1 MGWPQPEATLA
12 KEPVTASQ
20 IGIFFQNYWVLG
32 KPVLLEIGGGKK
44 KSGFFLLPLI
54 VGLWVLFHGLGHE

>member
-20 IGIFFQNYWVLG
+20 VGIFFQNYWGLG
-32 KPVLLEIGGGKK
+32 EPVLLEIGGGKK
-44 KSGFFLLPLI
+44 KSGFFSLASDCWF
-54 VGLWVLFHGLGHE
+54 VGYFSRAGT